1 MDHFSGD
8 AIEGSFN
15 DNDLSHPI
23 DLPVS
28 LESSK
33 AVSVEQHDLSENK
46 TVKSLPAEVQQDM
59 FFSCADWEATALQK
73 QASEQLLAQEAPE
86 APQAASMENF
96 ENFSDSD
103 EEGIPEMK

>member
-8 AIEGSFN
+8 AIEGSFH
-15 DNDLSHPI
+15 DNDLSHPV

-46 TVKSLPAEVQQDM
+46 TVKSLPAEVQ
-59 FFSCADWEATALQK
+59 
-73 QASEQLLAQEAPE
+73 
-86 APQAASMENF
+86 
-96 ENFSDSD
+96 
-103 EEGIPEMK
+103 